1 MATSIQ
7 TAHHAGPLSTSAS
20 AAACSYPSLQEFEQA
35 FPSSSSS
42 SSSRTHFA
50 AEMERERD
58 RQRQLERELVD
69 LIEAN
74 RLILDEQRR
83 HASILL
89 PSSSATTSS
98 SIPPPYISATTTT
111 PLSPPQAA
119 PISIPKEVQRL
130 LTQARQILA
139 RYNIPIDPTL
149 LFSPSNINTVA
160 ATSTIDSKLKTL
172 DVALTQLQKGLVMLE
187 KVCNKENK
195 ARVRVL
201 LAGIKQIRAGVGAF
215 RVSFC
220 EGDVGGIGTSSATG
234 IAPVLST
241 PSVSPPS
248 QYQQQQPQQQ
258 PKNSI
263 YALTATA
270 KSVAILARS
279 ASTTTTAVAAR
290 AIDEINGIL
299 QRKPKTS
306 SVVSF
311 HSLVTSFIDRK
322 TALKNA
328 IS

>member
-1 MATSIQ
+1 
-7 TAHHAGPLSTSAS
+7 
-20 AAACSYPSLQEFEQA
+20 
-35 FPSSSSS
+35 
-42 SSSRTHFA
+42 
-50 AEMERERD
+50 
-58 RQRQLERELVD
+58 
-69 LIEAN
+69 
-74 RLILDEQRR
+74 
-83 HASILL
+83 
-89 PSSSATTSS
+89 
-98 SIPPPYISATTTT
+98 
-111 PLSPPQAA
+111 
-119 PISIPKEVQRL
+119 
-130 LTQARQILA
+130 
-139 RYNIPIDPTL
+139 
-149 LFSPSNINTVA
+149 
-160 ATSTIDSKLKTL
+160 
-172 DVALTQLQKGLVMLE
+172 MLE

-306 SVVSF
+306 SCASDAENKTR
-311 HSLVTSFIDRK
+311 HDQKQSSSLERLRRMGFVDDELNADVLRECGGDTEAAAG
-322 TALKNA
+322 ALIRLGASAHVN
-328 IS
+328 